1 MTKDE
6 RYMQIMIAANRVNAK
21 RLRDIELDRD
31 FKRQMRVSN
40 AIDHASIYY
49 SNKQRQNESLDI
61 ATSLS

>member
-31 FKRQMRVSN
+31 FKRQMFRSN
-40 AIDHASIYY
+40 RSEYMSIKY
-49 SNKQRQNESLDI
+49 SNKQRQNKSLDI